1 MSRTIKP
8 GFNLSFRQGYCRH
21 WLGIIGALHALA
33 VFSNI
38 EPIAF
43 AFFGMGGFLLG
54 TRSEGGTAHRE
65 LHPW

>member
-1 MSRTIKP
+1 MSRTIKL
-8 GFNLSFRQGYCRH
+8 GFNLSLGQSSWRH
-21 WLGIIGALHALA
+21 WSGIIGTLHALA
-33 VFSNI
+33 VLSNI